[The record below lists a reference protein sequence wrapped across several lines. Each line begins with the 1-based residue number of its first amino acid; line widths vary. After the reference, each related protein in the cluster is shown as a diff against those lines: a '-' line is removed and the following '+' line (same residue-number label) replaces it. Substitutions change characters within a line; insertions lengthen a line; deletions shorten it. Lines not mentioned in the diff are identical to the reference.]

1 MQEDKQPQSSTAA
14 PYLKP
19 DEPFAPAPPEE
30 PKRKSGGVGRA
41 IVWLALLAAFGLL
54 FFFVLRHKEA
64 AAPGGP
70 GGGRRGMGG
79 PVTATVVTAQKGD
92 IGVYLDA
99 IGTVTPVYT
108 ASLTSQV
115 QGLITAVRYREGQMV
130 KKGQPLIQ
138 IDSRAYEANLKTA
151 EGTLQKDEGVLAQAR
166 MDLARY
172 QAAWARNAIPK
183 QTLDDQEKIV
193 AQDEGTVKTDQGT
206 VDYDKVQ
213 VSYTNIFAPVSG
225 RVGLRLVDPGNVV
238 TAGSTTVL
246 AVITQ
251 IQPITVIF
259 TIPEDSLVGVQAE
272 MRKGHTLSVEA
283 WDRSVTKKIAEGKL
297 SVVDNQIDTATGTVK
312 LRATFDN
319 KDNALFPNQFV
330 NTRLLVRTLK
340 DATLVPNSTIQ
351 HNGSQAYVYVVK
363 QGKATITNVTP
374 GNVNGLTTAVTG
386 IEPGDELVDSSFEK
400 LQNGSE
406 IKVSKTPPPGG
417 NNPMESV
424 AP

>member
-1 MQEDKQPQSSTAA
+1 
-14 PYLKP
+14 
-19 DEPFAPAPPEE
+19 
-30 PKRKSGGVGRA
+30 
-41 IVWLALLAAFGLL
+41 
-54 FFFVLRHKEA
+54 
-64 AAPGGP
+64 
-70 GGGRRGMGG
+70 MGG
-79 PVTATVVTAQKGD
+79 PVSATVITAQKGD

-115 QGLITAVRYREGQMV
+115 QGMITAVRFREGQLV
-130 KKGQPLIQ
+130 QKGQSLIQ
-138 IDSRAYEANLKTA
+138 IDPRAYQANLMTA

-166 MDLARY
+166 MDLTRY

-193 AQDEGTVKTDQGT
+193 LQSEGTVKTDQGT
-206 VDYDKVQ
+206 VAYDKVQ
-213 VSYTNIFAPVSG
+213 VGYTNIFAPISG

-251 IQPITVIF
+251 IQPITIIF
-259 TIPEDSLVGVQAE
+259 VIPEDSLSGVQAE
-272 MRKGHTLSVEA
+272 IRKGHTLSVEA
-283 WDRSVTKKIAEGKL
+283 WDRSLTQKIAEGKL

-312 LRATFDN
+312 LRATFAN
-319 KDNALFPNQFV
+319 QDNALFPNQFV

-351 HNGSQAYVYVVK
+351 HNGSQSYVYVVK

-386 IEPGDELVDSSFEK
+386 IQPGDEIVDSSFEK

-406 IKVSKTPPPGG
+406 IKVAQTAPPGG
-417 NNPMESV
+417 GSAAERN